1 MRARGNKTLQNA
13 GKVLYNAKY
22 KMGRCTHR
30 PDYRVERG
38 MMHMGTKRRRRRF
51 LTPAAA
57 LRLVIAA
64 VCVYLL
70 VALICVQMDI
80 VSKRQQLDNITAQVQ
95 AQQAANQELQRTV
108 DAGDEAAYM
117 ERVARD
123 KLGYAYPGEKVY
135 IDMAGQ

>member
-1 MRARGNKTLQNA
+1 MQNA

-30 PDYRVERG
+30 PDYRVRG
-38 MMHMGTKRRRRRF
+38 MMHMGTKRRRRHF